1 MNSSSVKIRV
11 RTDGAKPRVR
21 AWGLLVNTL
30 AIVGM
35 PAVIIAVWWFGSA
48 GSTNYLNPPLS
59 NILDVFGPT
68 WFKAD
73 ASGHSLFISDVV
85 PGLGRFAVGYA
96 CAIILGVALGVVI
109 GSSARLRAFVE
120 PAYEFL
126 RAVPPAILVPVLMLF
141 LGIGDS
147 LRIVVI
153 AVGSI
158 WPILLNAIDGVR
170 GIDPVLRD
178 VAAGYRFG
186 WWTRLVRLTL
196 PGASPQIV
204 TGARQAL
211 PVAIIM
217 MVISEM
223 FAAKDGLGAAIV
235 VFQKSFAI
243 PQMWGGVILL
253 GAIGVALSFLFKL
266 ATDPILAWYRGY
278 LKAQRGN

>member
-1 MNSSSVKIRV
+1 MSSSTTRMPVRRV
-11 RTDGAKPRVR
+11 RPSAGALRL
-21 AWGLLVNTL
+21 ALNAA
-30 AIVGM
+30 AIVGL
-35 PAVIIAVWWFGSA
+35 PAVIIAAWWFGSA

-59 NILDVFGPT
+59 TILSVFGPT

-85 PGLGRFAVGYA
+85 PGIERFAIGYA
-96 CAIILGVALGVVI
+96 VALVLGVALGVVI
-109 GSSARLRAFVE
+109 GSSARLRAFLE
-120 PAYEFL
+120 PVYEFF

-153 AVGSI
+153 AVGSV
-158 WPILLNAIDGVR
+158 WPILLNAIEGVR

-178 VAAGYRFG
+178 VAASYRLGF
-186 WWTRLVRLTL
+186 WRRLFRLIL

-253 GAIGVALSFLFKL
+253 GAIGVVLSFLFKL
-266 ATDPILAWYRGY
+266 ATDPLLAWYRGY
-278 LKAQRGN
+278 LKAQRGA